1 MSIGSKE
8 IDHYKISLIR
18 KQDWLDCIE
27 HQKAL
32 DSLFKECLDRE
43 EVELVFNLIMRFKCT
58 NDDDYHPFYV
68 SEAKRIS
75 RDNEITINNSFVIPT
90 TKESADSSLNIL
102 TPFNAYLKDN
112 GLKLHVLIS
121 MTHLEKHIAKTAQ
134 PNVFIIIVEDF
145 VGSGTKVMRVVEKC
159 KGWIKKNTRI
169 KNSSFQVISL
179 ATMEN
184 GKKYLTDNNIGVF
197 TKYLLKRG
205 ITDHYIGSAL
215 NNAKRKMLSLE
226 SLLWDSPQNNEYS
239 FGYKKT
245 EAAYVRVE
253 HEWIDPSSMEKEI
266 KLVRTPNDVFPIF
279 WWSKY
284 VNREKR
290 TTLLQR

>member
-1 MSIGSKE
+1 MIANSKE
-8 IDHYKISLIR
+8 IQKYIISLIK
-18 KQDWLDCIE
+18 KQDWLDCKR
-27 HQKAL
+27 HQEAL
-32 DSLFKECLDRE
+32 DFLFEECSDRE
-43 EVELVFNLIMRFKCT
+43 EVELVFNLIVRFKCT
-58 NDDDYHPFYV
+58 NDDDYHPFYA
-68 SEAKRIS
+68 SQAKRIS
-75 RDNEITINNSFVIPT
+75 RDTEITINNSFVIPT

-102 TPFNAYLKDN
+102 TPFNTYLKDN

-121 MTHLEKHIAKTAQ
+121 MTHLEKYIAKTAQ
-134 PNVFIIIVEDF
+134 PNVFIIIVDDF
-145 VGSGTKVMRVVEKC
+145 VGSGTKVMTTVEKC
-159 KGWIKKNTRI
+159 KGWIKRNTRI
-169 KNSSFQVISL
+169 RNSSFQVISL

-184 GKKYLTDNNIGVF
+184 GKKYLTDNNIDVF

-215 NNAKRKMLSLE
+215 NTAESKMLNLE

-253 HEWIDPSSMEKEI
+253 HEWINPSSMEKEI

-279 WWSKY
+279 WWSEY